1 MMRPTTSTSRQT
13 RALCHSRPLLHLGL
27 ALLASTSLIGPALA
41 QQAPTPVSIGGDPI
55 AVPEVSVTAAASTIR
70 GYLAPDS
77 TTALRLAAPIQ
88 DVPVSLQVVP
98 DTLIQDRG
106 ALSVRQAV
114 ETVSGVTSS
123 NAIPGSVALRIRGF
137 NDGSANLRDGFRE
150 TSNQQD
156 VQGIERIDVLK
167 GPASVLYGGNLS
179 SGGVAN
185 IVTRAPMAS
194 RFGSVGGTV
203 GNYGLFRSTFD
214 INEGDATGD
223 GTLGI
228 RLNAALDRSGSFR
241 NFGGS
246 DTQFIN
252 PSLRWRPTA
261 QDEVVIRAQ
270 YLRSTFSYGPSQSP
284 LSRHTLSLPLSL
296 NFDDPRQGSSRRE
309 TARASYDW
317 VHSFGEGLRFRS
329 GFNASGVDYDLGT
342 DRFSSL
348 RILADNRTVQRTA
361 IFGPQHLRDYDLQN
375 ELAGTFKTGP
385 VRHDWLVG
393 VETYWT
399 SSSAISSQIAWPNLD
414 LRNPAYGVTPGPAR
428 LASSTHSSFVNNAGY
443 VQDFLTVSPGM
454 RVLLGG
460 RYDATETSSRNRI
473 TNVEAENT
481 AGRFSPR
488 IGISYEPIT
497 DTNLFANWANSFV
510 PTTATT
516 ASGAALSPSTSEQF
530 ELGVKQAVLGGR
542 AQATVALFQI
552 TRTNVPTTDPAN
564 PAFSIA
570 SGEQRSRGVEVDLA
584 GEILPGWIA
593 VANYAFTQAE
603 VTRDNR
609 LPVGNTLAGA
619 ARHAGQIWTT
629 YEFEDG
635 SPLRGVG
642 IGGGVRAESRRE
654 ATLPNTFALPAY
666 ARLDAAAWYRFE
678 VARTPLRAQVNIQNI
693 NRQRIYDTD
702 GANTLRVNVPFTV
715 LASMT
720 AQF

>member
-1 MMRPTTSTSRQT
+1 MRPTS
-13 RALCHSRPLLHLGL
+13 LPSRPTCAPSRAAPAIGL
-27 ALLASTSLIGPALA
+27 SFALLASTGLTGPALA
-41 QQAPTPVSIGGDPI
+41 QQAPAPDPFIGDPVR
-55 AVPEVSVTAAASTIR
+55 VPEVSVTGAAPGLR
-70 GYLAPDS
+70 GYLAPES
-77 TTALRLAAPIQ
+77 STALRLPAPIQ
-88 DVPVSLQVVP
+88 DVPVAVQVVP
-98 DTLIQDRG
+98 DTLIQDRA
-106 ALSVRQAV
+106 ALTVRQAV

-156 VQGIERIDVLK
+156 VQGIERIDILK

-185 IVTRAPMAS
+185 IVTRAPVDG
-194 RFGSVGGTV
+194 RFGTVSGTV

-214 INEGDATGD
+214 INEGDVTGD
-223 GTLGI
+223 GTLGF
-228 RLNAALDRSGSFR
+228 RLDAALDRSNSYR
-241 NFGGS
+241 DFGGS
-246 DTQFIN
+246 SSQFIN

-270 YLRSTFSYGPSQSP
+270 YLRSDFSYGLYQSP
-284 LSRHTLSLPLSL
+284 LSRQTLSLPLSR
-296 NFDDPRQGSSRRE
+296 NFDDPNQGASRRD
-309 TARASYDW
+309 AGRVSYNW

-329 GFNASGVDYDLGT
+329 GLNASGVDYDLGT
-342 DRFSSL
+342 DRFSTL
-348 RILADNRTVQRTA
+348 RILADNRTVQRTT
-361 IFGPQHLRDYDLQN
+361 IFGPQHIRDYDLQN
-375 ELAGTFKTGP
+375 ELSGTFMTGP

-393 VETYWT
+393 AESYWSANT
-399 SSSAISSQIAWPNLD
+399 SVGFQTTLPNLD
-414 LRNPAYGVTPGPAR
+414 LLNPVYGVVPGAAR
-428 LASSTHSSFVNNAGY
+428 LASNTRSSFANHAGY
-443 VQDFLTVSPGM
+443 VQDFVTLTPEL

-460 RYDATETSSRNRI
+460 RYDSTETSSRNRI
-473 TNVEAENT
+473 TGVEGENS

-488 IGISYEPIT
+488 IGIAYEPIS
-497 DTNLFANWANSFV
+497 DTTLFANWANSFV

-530 ELGVKQAVLGGR
+530 EVGVKQVFLSGR
-542 AQATVALFQI
+542 AQATVALFHI

-564 PAFSIA
+564 PVFSIA

-584 GEILPGWIA
+584 GEILPGWNA
-593 VANYAFTQAE
+593 VASYAFTEAE

-609 LPVGNTLAGA
+609 LPIGNNLAGV
-619 ARHAGQIWTT
+619 ARHAGQVWTT
-629 YEFEDG
+629 YEFGGG

-654 ATLPNTFALPAY
+654 ATLPNTFSLPAY

-678 VARTPLRAQVNIQNI
+678 VSRTPLRAQVNVQNI
-693 NRQRIYDTD
+693 NHQRIYDTD

-715 LASMT
+715 LASLT